1 MNIRIRL
8 AGALLAFSGAL
19 AQAAAPTVPGP
30 ERLPAD
36 TWVLVNWH
44 GVDAANRVRATNPV
58 MKLWTDP
65 QFAAT
70 RAQLVR
76 AIAEKTALDKG
87 LDADLGRANTEDILS
102 LLENPLAF
110 GVSGDPF
117 GPQSAD
123 GRGNVHFYAVLNRK
137 GKEAEWARLH
147 ANDKPGANQQVSTY
161 TFRGVQV
168 TRKVTTTPASPAPG
182 GATAIPA
189 PPPKVRHALEATL
202 GDLELFSDDQPLL
215 EALITRLQENRPSG
229 ASLLNDAVWQRA
241 QKLRADGT
249 LFEAFVKVPDI
260 SRVPIPPTP
269 QIDVAAAMRELHLE
283 RIQGLWLSTGMGR
296 DRMLMRGALL
306 GDFTPGGVLDLVG
319 DNVAT
324 FQTLAA
330 TPANASYSTVRL
342 NLPAFYETMLRAVK
356 AGLPPD
362 QSAAATMLLDGV
374 VAAQTGMR
382 TAELLS
388 LFTGEIAAVST
399 GSEVLTA
406 SLGGVVMLPSAR
418 SESVLGLIRNVAGS
432 LVQGEQTV
440 AGATVLRIG
449 APPARG
455 AGPANDESPMHVAV
469 ASNMVLVGADSAS
482 VQEMVRRNAAGAAA
496 ADSMATDRTF
506 LAARRALPAQLN
518 SLNFMDMKRFQWD
531 LQLAALRPLFAERN
545 REKLER
551 AAAMEKGD
559 GDTPADADGARK
571 LRDEVASDQQLQQA
585 VEVLLPLLPKY
596 LKTSTGGSWKAAD
609 GWYFDSFVD

>member
-1 MNIRIRL
+1 VKSRIRL
-8 AGALLAFSGAL
+8 AGALLALSAAS
-19 AQAAAPTVPGP
+19 AQAAAPTLPGP

-36 TWVLVNWH
+36 TWVLLNWH
-44 GVDAANRVRATNPV
+44 GVDAAKRVRATNPV
-58 MKLWTDP
+58 MKLWNDP
-65 QFAAT
+65 QFSST

-76 AIAEKTALDKG
+76 AIADKTALDRG
-87 LDADLGRANTEDILS
+87 LDADLGRANTDDILS

-117 GPQSAD
+117 GPAPAD
-123 GRGNVHFYAVLNRK
+123 GRGKVHFYAVMNKK
-137 GKEAEWARLH
+137 GKEAEWARLQR
-147 ANDKPGANQQVSTY
+147 NDKPVANQQVTTY

-168 TRKVTTTPASPAPG
+168 TRKVTTTPPPPAPQ
-182 GATAIPA
+182 GAPDPGAQPR
-189 PPPKVRHALEATL
+189 VRHALEATL
-202 GDLELFSDDQPLL
+202 GDLELFSDHQPLL
-215 EALITRLQENRPSG
+215 EALITRLQESRPSG
-229 ASLLNDAVWQRA
+229 PSLQNDAAWQRA
-241 QKLRADGT
+241 QKFRAEGV
-249 LFEAFVKVPDI
+249 LFEAFLKVPDI

-269 QIDVAAAMRELHLE
+269 QIDAAAAVRELHLE
-283 RIQGLWLSTGMGR
+283 RIQGLWVSAGMGR

-306 GDFTPGGVLDLVG
+306 GDFTPGGLLDLVG
-319 DNVAT
+319 DNVAN

-330 TPANASYSTVRL
+330 TPANASYSALRL
-342 NLPAFYETMLRAVK
+342 NLPALYETVLRAVK

-388 LFTGEIAAVST
+388 LFTGEVAVVST
-399 GSEVLTA
+399 GADAMTDA
-406 SLGGVVMLPSAR
+406 LGGVLMLPSAR
-418 SESVLGLIRNVAGS
+418 GEAVLGLIRNVAGG

-440 AGATVLRIG
+440 AGATVLRIA
-449 APPARG
+449 APPTGG
-455 AGPANDESPMHVAV
+455 AEPGDDDSPMHVAV
-469 ASNMVLVGADSAS
+469 APNLVVVGSDSAG
-482 VQEMVRRNAAGAAA
+482 VQDIVRRNAAGAAA

-518 SLNFMDMKRFQWD
+518 SLNFMDVKRFQWD
-531 LQLAALRPLFAERN
+531 LQLATLRTQFAAQN

-551 AAAMEKGD
+551 AAAMEKGG
-559 GDTPADADGARK
+559 GDTPADAAGARK
-571 LRDEVASDQQLQQA
+571 LRDEVASSEQLQQA
-585 VEVLLPLLPKY
+585 IEVLLPLVPKY